1 MNKINTSRCTEK
13 GGGSN
18 LVSLHSEAEN
28 EFVAGL
34 LPVVGAFTCFEQ
46 EHARRFNVNYTNSQ
60 NFFGYFFKNL
70 IGWYKQSVSKLFY
83 F

>member
-1 MNKINTSRCTEK
+1 M
-13 GGGSN
+13 
-18 LVSLHSEAEN
+18 SLHSEAEN

-34 LPVVGAFTCFEQ
+34 LPMVGAFTCFEQ
-46 EHARRFNVNYTNSQ
+46 EHAGRFNENCTNSQ
-60 NFFGYFFKNL
+60 NFFGYFLIIL